1 MTQTMTKTTT
11 PALRRK
17 TPFQEQR
24 AARDLAVY
32 REFKSLVSVEGQS
45 RTEVVRYLMNKHD
58 IHSTATLYEILKR
71 MENRQE
77 AAAAGKEGQP

>member
-1 MTQTMTKTTT
+1 M
-11 PALRRK
+11 
-17 TPFQEQR
+17 
-24 AARDLAVY
+24 
-32 REFKSLVSVEGQS
+32 EGQS

-58 IHSTATLYEILKR
+58 IHSTGTLYEILKR